1 MSDILN
7 KKICLTLNKVHQAYE
22 MRTVR
27 KAVEDI
33 TSLSPQTGEPPFKF
47 VDITYEQ
54 LEDGSYNME
63 NVVNYRAV
71 SVDEWMTL
79 EVRSCDIPINC
90 GRCQL
95 RAPTIIIAS
104 NFDRVKEIVPQFS
117 GDAVRQRE
125 KGRCAVTGRE
135 LAPGEG
141 DVGHDVARAK
151 GGKRNWTNTAYMTKG
166 LNRLM
171 GTKSFDEMGW
181 GHVRKK
187 MVQPKARKVFLTLKD
202 AEHESHLFFLR
213 N

>member
-7 KKICLTLNKVHQAYE
+7 KKICLTLNRLHQAYE
-22 MRTVR
+22 LRTVR

-33 TSLSPQTGEPPFKF
+33 MSCSPRTGEPPFKF
-47 VDITYEQ
+47 VDIVYAQ
-54 LEDGSYNME
+54 NEDGSYNME
-63 NVVNYRAV
+63 NVITYRAV
-71 SVDEWMTL
+71 TVDEWMAL
-79 EVRSCDIPINC
+79 PVRSCDIAINC

-95 RAPTIIIAS
+95 RAPTVIIAS
-104 NFDRVKEIVPQFS
+104 NFDRVKEITPQFS

-125 KGRCAVTGRE
+125 GGRCAVTGTP

-141 DVGHDVARAK
+141 DVGHDVARAR
-151 GGKRNWTNTAYMTKG
+151 GGRRNWTNTAYVTKG

-181 GHVRKK
+181 GHVHKK
-187 MVQPKARKVFLTLKD
+187 MVAPKPRKVLLTVKD
-202 AEHESHLFFLR
+202 AEHESHLLFL

>member
-22 MRTVR
+22 LRTVR

-33 TSLSPQTGEPPFKF
+33 MSCSPETGQPPFQF

-54 LEDGSYNME
+54 NSDGSYNME
-63 NVVNYRAV
+63 KVINYRAV
-71 SVDEWMTL
+71 SAEEWMTL
-79 EVRSCDIPINC
+79 PVRSCDIPINC

-104 NFDRVKEIVPQFS
+104 NFDRLKEITPQFS
-117 GDAVRQRE
+117 GDALRERE
-125 KGRCAVTGRE
+125 KGRCAVTGRL
-135 LAPGEG
+135 LAPNEG
-141 DVGHDVARAK
+141 DVGHDVARTK
-151 GGKRNWTNTAYMTKG
+151 GGRRNWTNTAWMSKS

-171 GTKSFDEMGW
+171 GTKTFEEMGW

-187 MVQPKARKVFLTLKD
+187 MVEPKKRTVLLTQKD
-202 AEHESHLFFLR
+202 ATHESHLFFL